1 MPESLIDKWLK
12 ANSNESNATKTQN
25 RFFYFNAVDWLDWY
39 NERAAIYE
47 YENADVRSTA
57 EMKAFDD
64 CIAKF
69 RAFCQKTD
77 LETAVKTLMS
87 YGLHNHFYK

>member
-1 MPESLIDKWLK
+1 M
-12 ANSNESNATKTQN
+12 
-25 RFFYFNAVDWLDWY
+25 DWLDWY

-47 YENADVRSTA
+47 YENGDIRSTA

-69 RAFCQKTD
+69 REFDKAAD
-77 LETAVKTLMS
+77 LETAIRTLMS
-87 YGLHNHFYK
+87 YGLHNPFFNME